1 MTSVD
6 NVGNNA
12 EASDGDVRL
21 AIDRIT
27 RFIRAVRYIRDEFEP
42 LGIPARRIAQLDI
55 VIMESEAELRRLIAA
70 RDMPE

>member
-1 MTSVD
+1 MTGQPDETEVD
-6 NVGNNA
+6 NQ
-12 EASDGDVRL
+12 L

-70 RDMPE
+70 GIGPDTGQP

>member
-70 RDMPE
+70 RDVPE

>member
-1 MTSVD
+1 MD
-6 NVGNNA
+6 QDA
-12 EASDGDVRL
+12 DQDL

-42 LGIPARRIAQLDI
+42 LGIPPRRIAQLDI

-70 RDMPE
+70 RDP

>member
-1 MTSVD
+1 M
-6 NVGNNA
+6 
-12 EASDGDVRL
+12 SDIGL

-42 LGIPARRIAQLDI
+42 LGIPVRRIAQLDI

-70 RDMPE
+70 RDAQARS